1 MSTIVY
7 ANVTVFNLIVSL
19 VIILVAFIASRFIS
33 VYLRRILKEKIEKS
47 QLEILTKIIKYGII
61 VLAVI
66 FILPNMGIKLSG
78 LMVAGGIFGLAIGF
92 ASQSIIGNL
101 ISGLFLF
108 IERPLKIGD
117 GVNIGGSVG
126 MVEDIRIMS
135 TTLRQYD
142 GLFLRVPN
150 QKVFTSNLTN
160 FVAHVARRFVYNV
173 GIRYEDDAD
182 RAIEIIKGLI
192 NDHPLALANP
202 EPNAFVDELG
212 DNAVVILVRIWAPSN
227 EYFAVKMELLLKIK
241 KTLEENGIEIAFPQ
255 RTVWFANQPAP
266 ELPET
271 IG

>member
-7 ANVTVFNLIVSL
+7 ANVTVLNIIVAL
-19 VIILVAFIASRFIS
+19 IILLIATIVSRFIS

-47 QLEILTKIIKYGII
+47 QLEILTKIIQYSII

-66 FILPNMGIKLSG
+66 LILPTIGIKLSG

-92 ASQSIIGNL
+92 ASQSIIGNF

-108 IERPLKIGD
+108 IERPIKIGD
-117 GVNIGGSVG
+117 GVDIGGNVG

-142 GLFLRVPN
+142 GLYVRVPN
-150 QKVFTSNLTN
+150 QTVFTSNVTN
-160 FVAHVARRFVYNV
+160 FVAHVARRFVYDV

-202 EPNAFVDELG
+202 EPNAYVDQLG
-212 DNAVVILVRIWAPSN
+212 DNAVVIRVRIWSPSN
-227 EYFAVKMELLLKIK
+227 DFFTVKMELLWKIK

-255 RTVWFANQPAP
+255 RTVWFANQQAP
-266 ELPET
+266 EIPET
-271 IG
+271 TS